1 MDDLERIGGIPLKMD
16 ITKEDDVVAVVEQIK
31 QTRGGVDVLINNAG
45 SALYGAVEETAIE
58 DARYHFEVGL
68 FGLARLTQLVLPYMR
83 EKKAGKIVN
92 ISSAS
97 GRIYAPL
104 GAWYAASKHALEG
117 WSDCLRF
124 EVKQFNIDVIII
136 EPGPIATEVWD
147 LLREPMLKRSGQ
159 GPYSNIANAL
169 AEFCRNYKEDP
180 NASAPPSVVADAI
193 SKALSASRPRTRY
206 VVGPGARPLMF
217 ARKWFGDRF
226 YDWGVGRAYG
236 V

>member
-1 MDDLERIGGIPLKMD
+1 MDDLKSIGGIPLKMD
-16 ITKEDDVVAVVEQIK
+16 ITEEDDVAAVVEQIK
-31 QTRGGVDVLINNAG
+31 QKRGGVDVLINNAG

-97 GRIYAPL
+97 GKIYAPL
-104 GAWYAASKHALEG
+104 GAWYTASKHALEG

-124 EVKQFNIDVIII
+124 EVKQFDIQIIII
-136 EPGPIATEVWD
+136 EPGVVATEVWD
-147 LLREPMLKRSGQ
+147 RLREPMLKRSGQ
-159 GPYSNIANAL
+159 GPYSNMANAL
-169 AEFCRNYKEDP
+169 AEFCRNSQDP
-180 NASAPPSVVADAI
+180 NASAPPSVVADVI
-193 SKALSASRPRTRY
+193 SKALATSRPRTRY
-206 VVGPGARPLMF
+206 VVGPGVRPMIF
-217 ARKWFGDRF
+217 ARKWFGDRV
-226 YDWGVGRAYG
+226 YDWGMGRAYG